1 MSKLRLSSLTF
12 KLFLAM
18 PMKWPMLSVS
28 AVWYDLES
36 NRSPDNMVKVTIT
49 SVPLVS
55 INSASDAPDPLGV
68 LVGEL
73 VSLVLRVSIG

>member
-1 MSKLRLSSLTF
+1 
-12 KLFLAM
+12 M